1 MTIQTYTYN
10 ATILTSSGS
19 SPAFDEEAKGNERK
33 AEREADGWA
42 CEWQPLNVWP
52 SGKITKK
59 MTCTREVPDDVPP
72 PAITDPIPKLP
83 PKVTIPVQPPV
94 VARPELYVVTIYNLP
109 QIVGDPSEHF
119 FTLQRIALTFGWGLN
134 NMYLDGNN
142 LILQM
147 EKRGSL
153 AIAALVLVAV
163 VIVAG
168 MYFKLQYEVKK
179 YETDAI
185 VETTLVNQ
193 SRAWD
198 IINDPDADPDA
209 KAIAKD
215 VVEGGTGLGG
225 GNGGTAG
232 EIFASLQPFLWA
244 FVAIEGFKVFRG
256 R

>member
-1 MTIQTYTYN
+1 
-10 ATILTSSGS
+10 
-19 SPAFDEEAKGNERK
+19 
-33 AEREADGWA
+33 
-42 CEWQPLNVWP
+42 
-52 SGKITKK
+52 
-59 MTCTREVPDDVPP
+59 
-72 PAITDPIPKLP
+72 
-83 PKVTIPVQPPV
+83 
-94 VARPELYVVTIYNLP
+94 
-109 QIVGDPSEHF
+109 
-119 FTLQRIALTFGWGLN
+119 
-134 NMYLDGNN
+134 
-142 LILQM
+142 
-147 EKRGSL
+147 
-153 AIAALVLVAV
+153 
-163 VIVAG
+163 